1 MTKPLPHVAFVHLG
15 CEKNRVD
22 TEHMMGLLDKAG
34 FTLVPSTDSAEF
46 VVVNTCSFIASA
58 REQGVQVLCELE
70 ASGKKTIITGCMAQH
85 FREELLKE
93 IPTAMGL
100 VGTGDY
106 GSIVEVLQR
115 AMQGERVAK
124 VSDEPSYVA
133 DENVPR
139 IRTSNKSVG
148 WLRVAEGCDC
158 SCAFCII
165 PQLRGKQRS
174 RSMESIL
181 AEAKQMAD
189 DGVQEII
196 LVAQNTTNYGVDLYG
211 RAALPELLEKLVNV
225 DVPWIRVHYCYPTGM
240 TPAFLNAMA
249 SNPKILPYFDIP
261 LQHTHPDILKA
272 MQRPFQ
278 EKHTRGVVAAIREKF
293 PDAAIR
299 STFIVGFPGEKP
311 QHFEHLLEFIKEGL
325 IDHVGVFTYSDEE
338 GSASYEFKGKVG
350 KGVAEKRRD
359 AIMTA
364 QQTVSRARNAAWV
377 GKEVDVLIEGVS
389 EDDNSIW
396 VGRSARFAPDVDG
409 VVYVRGDARVGKIVR
424 VRITDS
430 DIYDLHGV
438 STQA

>member
-1 MTKPLPHVAFVHLG
+1 MTKLLPHVAFVHLG

-22 TEHMMGLLDKAG
+22 TEHMMGILSKAG
-34 FTLVPSTDSAEF
+34 FALVPETDSAEF

-70 ASGKKTIITGCMAQH
+70 AAGKKTVITGCMAQH
-85 FREELLKE
+85 FRDELLKE
-93 IPTAMGL
+93 IPTAVAL

-106 GSIVEVLQR
+106 GSIADVLKQ
-115 AMQGERVAK
+115 AMAGERVAR
-124 VSDEPSYVA
+124 VSEEPTYVA

-139 IRTSNKSVG
+139 IRTSHKAVG

-174 RSMESIL
+174 RSMESIV
-181 AEAKQMAD
+181 AEAHQMAAE
-189 DGVQEII
+189 GVQEII
-196 LVAQNTTNYGVDLYG
+196 LVAQNTTHYGADLYG
-211 RAALPELLEKLVNV
+211 KPALPELLEKLVVV
-225 DVPWIRVHYCYPTGM
+225 DVPWIRVHYCYPTGI
-240 TPAFLNAMA
+240 TPAFLKAMA
-249 SNPKILPYFDIP
+249 LSSKILPYFDIP

-272 MQRPFQ
+272 MCRPFQ
-278 EKHTRGVVAAIREKF
+278 EKHTRGVIAAIREKF
-293 PDAAIR
+293 PEASIR

-338 GSASYEFKGKVG
+338 GSASHALTGKVG
-350 KGVAEKRRD
+350 KGAAEKRRD

-364 QQTVSRARNAAWV
+364 QQAVSRARNAAWV
-377 GKEVDVLIEGVS
+377 GKEVDVLVEGVS
-389 EDDNSIW
+389 EHDKNVW

-409 VVYVRGDARVGKIVR
+409 VVYVKGSAKAGEIAR

-438 STQA
+438 LGET